1 MGLVLCSDGVCDV
14 AEADDCAAV
23 VASAWERGEDAAAVL
38 TNWAMQVQ
46 KDLNHKHCPC
56 EADRVQFF
64 SPSWWDKSYC
74 GRQGREGD
82 LSK

>member
-1 MGLVLCSDGVCDV
+1 VGLVLCSDGVCDV

-56 EADRVQFF
+56 A
-64 SPSWWDKSYC
+64 S
-74 GRQGREGD
+74 
-82 LSK
+82 